1 MTAPIPSSTTN
12 GNAAAPRTWATWLV
26 HELRLFFVA
35 LQFFT
40 RVPVPRWVGF
50 EPDWLNQCAR
60 HFALIG
66 VFVGV
71 VAAVVLWAASWLLP
85 LPVAVLLSIAA
96 TMLLTGGFHEDGW
109 ADTCDGLGGAVSRER
124 ALEIMKDSRIGAYGA
139 MGLLMMLALKASAL
153 ASLPVAWGCAALLLG
168 HTGSRAAS
176 TALIRF
182 LPYAGDLEH
191 AKAKPLAQRISSA
204 GFVVS
209 CGWVLPVAG
218 GLVLYQARW
227 VWPVV
232 AGLLI
237 SVLGAVWCARWLRRR
252 LGGVTGDT
260 LGATQQ
266 LTELLLLL
274 AWAATWHLTQAA

>member
-1 MTAPIPSSTTN
+1 M
-12 GNAAAPRTWATWLV
+12 PRSWPLRLL
-26 HELRLFFVA
+26 HELRLAFIA

-50 EPDWLNQCAR
+50 EPDWLHQSAR

-66 VFVGV
+66 VVVGAL
-71 VAAVVLWAASWLLP
+71 AAVVLWGASQVLP
-85 LPVAVLLSIAA
+85 LPVAVLLSMAA
-96 TMLLTGGFHEDGW
+96 TMLATGGFHEDGW

-139 MGLLMMLALKASAL
+139 MGLVMLLALKAAAL

-168 HTGSRAAS
+168 HTASRAAS

-182 LPYAGDLEH
+182 LPYAGDLAH
-191 AKAKPLAQRISSA
+191 AKAKPLAQRISTA
-204 GFVVS
+204 GLVVS
-209 CGWVLPVAG
+209 CGWVV
-218 GLVLYQARW
+218 
-227 VWPVV
+227 VV
-232 AGLLI
+232 AGALALSQTLWRIPVAVGLLLA
-237 SVLGAVWCARWLRRR
+237 VLGAIGCARWFHQR

-266 LTELLLLL
+266 VTELLLLL
-274 AWAATWHLTQAA
+274 SWSAVWHGV